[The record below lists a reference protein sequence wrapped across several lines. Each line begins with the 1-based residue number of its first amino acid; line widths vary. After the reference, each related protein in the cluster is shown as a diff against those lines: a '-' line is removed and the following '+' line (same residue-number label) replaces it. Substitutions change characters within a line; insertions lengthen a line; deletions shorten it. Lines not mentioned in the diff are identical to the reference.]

1 MSELKPCPFCGNK
14 VDWCGND
21 PDEPHK
27 CHQITCN
34 TCGNF
39 DLGKS
44 APENVWET
52 IEGAQDYCLGQFN
65 KRESKQ

>member
-1 MSELKPCPFCGNK
+1 MSELKPCPFCGGK

-21 PDEPHK
+21 PCDPHK

-39 DLGKS
+39 DLGNG
-44 APENVWET
+44 APDT
-52 IEGAQDYCLGQFN
+52 IETVETLQKYCLDQFN
-65 KRESKQ
+65 QRSGQ